1 MRENIRQIESGLYVA
16 ADGNWGDAASMC
28 IIDDRDWD
36 TSDYDL
42 LDCASDGE
50 RADLA
55 EAISMWIAE
64 ERPSLED
71 DILSIEGGNIND
83 FVSWE
88 VSKALLARYMNR

>member
-28 IIDDRDWD
+28 IIDDRDWNEK
-36 TSDYDL
+36 DYDL
-42 LDCASDGE
+42 LDCVGDGE

-64 ERPSLED
+64 ERPNLDLELGEPD
-71 DILSIEGGNIND
+71 NAAWDVAE
-83 FVSWE
+83 
-88 VSKALLARYMNR
+88 ALLARYMNR